1 MAESESGSRSLSS
14 RVGAEVE
21 TVGVLPVPDNQRTMG
36 PFRVFVVWLMAA
48 SSATTPLIG
57 QLLYDYGLENFVI
70 ACLIAWLIALLPA
83 GLFS

>member
-1 MAESESGSRSLSS
+1 MAEPESGSRSLSS

-21 TVGVLPVPDNQRTMG
+21 TVGVLPVPDGQRTMR

-57 QLLYDYGLENFVI
+57 ELLGRRTSWRPRR
-70 ACLIAWLIALLPA
+70 ASW
-83 GLFS
+83 SH